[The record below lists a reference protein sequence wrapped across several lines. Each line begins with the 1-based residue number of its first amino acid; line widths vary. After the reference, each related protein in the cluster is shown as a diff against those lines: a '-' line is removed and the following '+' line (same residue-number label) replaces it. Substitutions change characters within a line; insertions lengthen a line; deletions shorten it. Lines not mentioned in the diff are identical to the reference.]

1 MKMWAK
7 AFHHLKSAKSYI
19 LCHDNDGGNAASFHI
34 ETLLVD
40 QYCTDKELLHFSEEQ
55 RMELL
60 ETALLYLDDTLST
73 SLEDDEDSDYTCSYE
88 LKEST
93 HTILKHHISVNEIC
107 PSRVYLYHAQ
117 LYYFLGELQD
127 ANKFLMA
134 YFEEMLKDKKQ
145 QCQTCL
151 RHRGQAIC
159 EAVDVHDCMEC
170 KVACYCSK
178 EHFKLDWNRGRLGH
192 KKLCP
197 FLGRWRLVT
206 KRKLKKISKKYAVDD
221 DSVEQICSDF
231 FESICVSIFDKIGKE

>member
-1 MKMWAK
+1 
-7 AFHHLKSAKSYI
+7 
-19 LCHDNDGGNAASFHI
+19 
-34 ETLLVD
+34 
-40 QYCTDKELLHFSEEQ
+40 
-55 RMELL
+55 
-60 ETALLYLDDTLST
+60 
-73 SLEDDEDSDYTCSYE
+73 
-88 LKEST
+88 
-93 HTILKHHISVNEIC
+93 
-107 PSRVYLYHAQ
+107 
-117 LYYFLGELQD
+117 
-127 ANKFLMA
+127 MA

-170 KVACYCSK
+170 KVACYCSE